1 MIHASVFQ
9 IFVVSA
15 VVMGL
20 SHTIAKE
27 KIFEPLRE
35 RLGGKETWAGYLV
48 SCPYCCSHWIAF
60 AVVPLTGTWVVAV
73 PWDLGPITWILQWFF
88 SSIFVTVAAAF
99 LRIGFYLFDEG
110 QGLLRREI
118 QKVEEETKVVHRV
131 ADDPSFRPSVPLD
144 PARLS
149 RH

>member
-1 MIHASVFQ
+1 MTSASTFQ
-9 IFVVSA
+9 ILAVSA

-27 KIFEPLRE
+27 KIFEPLRD
-35 RLGGKETWAGYLV
+35 RLGGKDTWLGYLV

-60 AVVPLTGTWVVAV
+60 VVVPLTRTWIVAV
-73 PWDLGPITWILQWFF
+73 PWEWGALARMIEWFL

-99 LRIGFYLFDEG
+99 LRIGFYFFDEG

-118 QKVEEETKVVHRV
+118 AKVEEETKVVHRV
-131 ADDPSFRPSVPLD
+131 VDDPEFRPSAP
-144 PARLS
+144 R
-149 RH
+149 

>member
-1 MIHASVFQ
+1 MIRASTFQ

-27 KIFEPLRE
+27 KLFEPLRE
-35 RLGGKETWAGYLV
+35 RLGGKDTWAGYLV

-60 AVVPLTGTWVVAV
+60 VVVPLTGTWVVSIPWSWGAV
-73 PWDLGPITWILQWFF
+73 GWILEWFF

-99 LRIGFYLFDEG
+99 LRIGFYFFDEG

-118 QKVEEETKVVHRV
+118 AKVEEETKVVHRV
-131 ADDPSFRPSVPLD
+131 ADDPGFRPSAP
-144 PARLS
+144 
-149 RH
+149 H